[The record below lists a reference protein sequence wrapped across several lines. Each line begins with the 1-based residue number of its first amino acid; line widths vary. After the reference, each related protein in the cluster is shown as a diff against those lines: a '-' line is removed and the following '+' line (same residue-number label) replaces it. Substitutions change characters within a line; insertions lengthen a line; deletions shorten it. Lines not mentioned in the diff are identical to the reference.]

1 MIKYLVVLLVGCGIG
16 YTYGYMQGDAGD
28 ESVID
33 ATLVR
38 AHVRHPS
45 ADALARR
52 ATADSVA
59 AAAAPRR

>member
-28 ESVID
+28 ESVIH

-38 AHVRHPS
+38 AHAQKPT
-45 ADALARR
+45 ADDLARR
-52 ATADSVA
+52 ASADSVA